1 MHVLIIFGTVEGH
14 TRKIARNVSATVQS
28 LGHQTTV
35 FDAGD
40 LGDVDLDIA
49 DAVIVCAPVHMGQYP
64 MAITHWLTTRADRL
78 SKVPGAFVSVSL
90 AAASPF
96 PEEHAEIQ
104 KLTEALFERTGW
116 RPRMVHQA
124 GGALRYPQYDFLKRL
139 LMKHIAYREGG
150 PTDVTKDH
158 EFTNWNA
165 LAAFVEG
172 FVADCDRPA
181 EAGANEK
188 SVA

>member
-1 MHVLIIFGTVEGH
+1 
-14 TRKIARNVSATVQS
+14 
-28 LGHQTTV
+28 
-35 FDAGD
+35 
-40 LGDVDLDIA
+40 
-49 DAVIVCAPVHMGQYP
+49 
-64 MAITHWLTTRADRL
+64 
-78 SKVPGAFVSVSL
+78 
-90 AAASPF
+90 
-96 PEEHAEIQ
+96 
-104 KLTEALFERTGW
+104 
-116 RPRMVHQA
+116 MVHQA

-172 FVADCDRPA
+172 FVADCDRPT

>member
-14 TRKIARNVSATVQS
+14 TRKVARTLSSTVQS
-28 LGHQTTV
+28 LGHQATV

-49 DAVIVCAPVHMGQYP
+49 DAVIVCAPVHMGAYP
-64 MAITHWLTTRADRL
+64 TAISHWLKTKAERL
-78 SKVPGAFVSVSL
+78 AGLPGAFVSVSL

-96 PEEHAEIQ
+96 PEEHAEIHDI
-104 KLTEALFERTGW
+104 TNALFAQTGW
-116 RPRMVHQA
+116 KPMMVHQA
-124 GGALRYPQYDFLKRL
+124 AGALKYPQYDFLKRL

-150 PTDVTKDH
+150 PTDVTTDH

-165 LAAFVEG
+165 LAAF
-172 FVADCDRPA
+172 A
-181 EAGANEK
+181 ESFIDACKAQKPAGA
-188 SVA
+188 AQPA

>member
-14 TRKIARNVSATVQS
+14 TRKIARTLSSTVQS
-28 LGHQTTV
+28 LGHQATV

-49 DAVIVCAPVHMGQYP
+49 DAVIVCAPVHMGAYP
-64 MAITHWLTTRADRL
+64 TAIAHWLTIKAERL
-78 SKVPGAFVSVSL
+78 AGLPGAFVSVSL

-104 KLTEALFERTGW
+104 KITAGLFERTGW
-116 RPRMVHQA
+116 KPLMVHQA
-124 GGALRYPQYDFLKRL
+124 AGALKYPQYDFLKRL

-150 PTDVTKDH
+150 PTDVTTDH

-165 LAAFVEG
+165 LAAFAESFVETCRTTHT
-172 FVADCDRPA
+172 ASA
-181 EAGANEK
+181 A
-188 SVA
+188 

>member
-14 TRKIARNVSATVQS
+14 TRKIARTLSSTVQS
-28 LGHQTTV
+28 LGHQATV

-49 DAVIVCAPVHMGQYP
+49 DAVIVCAPVHMGAYP
-64 MAITHWLTTRADRL
+64 TAIAHWLKAKADRL
-78 SKVPGAFVSVSL
+78 ASLPGAFVSVSL

-104 KLTEALFERTGW
+104 KITGVLFEQTGW
-116 RPRMVHQA
+116 KPLMVHQA
-124 GGALRYPQYDFLKRL
+124 AGALKYPQYDFLKRL

-150 PTDVTKDH
+150 PTDVTTDH

-165 LAAFVEG
+165 LAAFAEG
-172 FVADCDRPA
+172 FLEASKAGNPA
-181 EAGANEK
+181 SA
-188 SVA
+188 S

>member
-14 TRKIARNVSATVQS
+14 TRKIARNLSATVQS
-28 LGHQTTV
+28 LGHQATV

-40 LGDVDLDIA
+40 LGDVDLDVA
-49 DAVIVCAPVHMGQYP
+49 DAIIVCAPVHIGTFP
-64 MAITHWLTTRADRL
+64 TAIAHWLKTKAGKL
-78 SKVPGAFVSVSL
+78 AELPSAFVSVSL

-104 KLTEALFERTGW
+104 KITEKLFETTGW
-116 RPRMVHQA
+116 RPMMVHQA
-124 GGALRYPQYDFLKRL
+124 AGALKYPEYDFLKRL

-165 LAAFVEG
+165 LAAFAEG
-172 FVADCDRPA
+172 FIDSCRTTAGAVPA
-181 EAGANEK
+181 EQGA
-188 SVA
+188 

>member
-1 MHVLIIFGTVEGH
+1 MHVLVIYGTVEGH
-14 TRKIARNVSATVQS
+14 TRKIARNVSSTVQS

-49 DAVIVCAPVHMGQYP
+49 DAVIVCAPVHIGAYP
-64 MAITHWLTTRADRL
+64 TAIAHWLKAKAARL
-78 SKVPGAFVSVSL
+78 STLPGAFVSVSL

-104 KLTEALFERTGW
+104 KITEALFERTGW

-124 GGALRYPQYDFLKRL
+124 GGALRYPQCDFLKRL
-139 LMKHIAYREGG
+139 LMKHIAYKEGG

-172 FVADCDRPA
+172 FIGDCA
-181 EAGANEK
+181 QTAGAAAKEK
-188 SVA
+188 SPA